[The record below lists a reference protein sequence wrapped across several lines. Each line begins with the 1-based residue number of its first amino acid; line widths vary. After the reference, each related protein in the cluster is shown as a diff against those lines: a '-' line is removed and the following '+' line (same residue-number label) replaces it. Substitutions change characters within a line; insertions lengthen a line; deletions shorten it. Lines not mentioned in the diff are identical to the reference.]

1 MWATLA
7 TNATSAPS
15 QKTGFRS
22 MCSGTWPEPR
32 YGSSWITMSPSS
44 NPSGPSSSIVQSTV
58 NLIVPICD
66 GQNSAC
72 ASMWPRGS
80 KMTHEK
86 SSDSLKIGEY
96 AVVIIVTP
104 MSRQQLVR

>member
-1 MWATLA
+1 M
-7 TNATSAPS
+7 
-15 QKTGFRS
+15 
-22 MCSGTWPEPR
+22 
-32 YGSSWITMSPSS
+32 
-44 NPSGPSSSIVQSTV
+44 

-72 ASMWPRGS
+72 ASMFPCGS